1 MIENLVNGLGICSCA
16 YRHTDTKPR
25 VYDAVI
31 MKSHCERSLGSS
43 DVEQYKAAV
52 HPQVKPND

>member
-43 DVEQYKAAV
+43 DVEQHKAAV
-52 HPQVKPND
+52 HPQIK